1 MTNAVVGRC
10 WHCGQALTELD
21 LGREVR
27 CPKCSKAVH
36 ACRNCRFF
44 KPGRSN
50 DCLEPIAD
58 FVSDKERANFCPY
71 FAPHSSAYGGEL
83 ADADALREAAEL
95 LFKS

>member
-1 MTNAVVGRC
+1 MTNAVVGLC
-10 WHCGQALTELD
+10 WHCGQELGALD
-21 LGREVR
+21 LGREAR

-58 FVSDKERANFCPY
+58 FVSDKERANFCDY
-71 FAPHSSAYGGEL
+71 FTAHVAAYVGEVT
-83 ADADALREAAEL
+83 DAGALRDAAES

>member
-1 MTNAVVGRC
+1 MANAVVGLC
-10 WHCGQALTELD
+10 WHCGQELSELD
-21 LGREVR
+21 LGREAR

-36 ACRNCRFF
+36 ACRNCRYF

-58 FVSDKERANFCPY
+58 FVSDKERANFCGY
-71 FAPHSSAYGGEL
+71 FAAHPAAYVGEV
-83 ADADALREAAEL
+83 ADAGVLRDAVES